1 MSFEDRGIY
10 IDLLAMAWDSEE
22 PGSFVLPLPGY
33 NPRTVRSFLLRWPS
47 TFVSTGAERNPNVTP
62 TQAERRLKSGR
73 KEAEKYLKFTN
84 KKLHKQYLNLKEISE
99 KRRLA
104 AESRYHANAPANA
117 PANDQSAFAVA
128 SASASAPN
136 PTTTQDQVAVA
147 VAPETAAAV
156 KSVFDIL
163 QTNPFGSPAFQE
175 IFVAQSKNGAKSWVD
190 VMEHTIQECRSRKVG
205 IPGRFYKIK
214 HVLEKLDA
222 EQSFKRKPL

>member
-1 MSFEDRGIY
+1 MSRAERGLFW
-10 IDLLAMAWDSEE
+10 DMAAFAWDSDE
-22 PGSFVLPLPGY
+22 PGTVNLPLQDFAKLLGVSPKVL
-33 NPRTVRSFLLRWPS
+33 RKFLENFPK
-47 TFVSTGAERNPNVTP
+47 TFVKLSESFPKTFVKLDSTLNQFIQPKLAEQWAN
-62 TQAERRLKSGR
+62 
-73 KEAEKYLKFTN
+73 Y
-84 KKLHKQYLNLKEISE
+84 KEISD
-99 KRRLA
+99 KRRKA
-104 AESRYHANAPANA
+104 AESRYANAVHK
-117 PANDQSAFAVA
+117 DHSA
-128 SASASAPN
+128 SASASASAFAPAPN
-136 PTTTQDQVAVA
+136 TNTTQDQVVVE

-163 QTNPFGSPAFQE
+163 QTNPFGSRAFQE